1 MPRVTGPFDVR
12 LGPLEHSD
20 LQGTAK
26 GEMLTAGTAVT
37 GSAVYVAIERVQATL
52 AGRTGSFALHHTGV
66 MTRGAPTLTVTVVP
80 DSGTDGLEGIA
91 GRLDIIFEGQQHVY
105 VLDYTLP
112 GD

>member
-12 LGPLEHSD
+12 LGPLEHSAGDATLGRLSIDKQYHGD

-26 GEMLTAGTAVT
+26 GEMLTAGTAV
-37 GSAVYVAIERVQATL
+37 
-52 AGRTGSFALHHTGV
+52 TGSFALHHTGV